1 MGMEHDGMMHEH
13 ISTLA
18 DHDARLSNLEVWK
31 DRVETDI
38 LGELSKSVKEL
49 SVAVAELRAVADYK
63 RWLIPFLVGT
73 VVSLAGVMVSL
84 WTFFR

>member
-1 MGMEHDGMMHEH
+1 MEHDNGMVKEH